1 MFHLLA
7 SRTDFDTQTW
17 AAANS
22 CAHPVFILLL
32 LLLWG
37 TGCWAKRLSRGHR
50 GPAEEGERRT
60 RTVSAQTRGV
70 AVTCKEHLFRT
81 RTRLLLLLLQGNDG
95 LDLLYLS
102 PVRRPPVF
110 VLYFARPAAGQQHL
124 Y

>member
-32 LLLWG
+32 LLLLWG

-50 GPAEEGERRT
+50 GPAEEGET
-60 RTVSAQTRGV
+60 Y
-70 AVTCKEHLFRT
+70 E
-81 RTRLLLLLLQGNDG
+81 DG
-95 LDLLYLS
+95 ISTDAWCGGD
-102 PVRRPPVF
+102 V
-110 VLYFARPAAGQQHL
+110 
-124 Y
+124 